1 MSASD
6 PDSAARLVVLLH
18 GMGQSPQSWQD
29 QVVALPPG
37 VRAVAPWVYGMR
49 PGRSDVFSLAAATDD
64 VARTLDLQGAETA
77 VVCGVSLGA
86 RIALEFAVRHPDR
99 TDAVIAAGPPPR
111 VPAVGR
117 VARRIA
123 TRLAPRSL
131 YANQGIDKS
140 KVVAA
145 GKEVDRLQSFG
156 EVERITSRVL
166 LLAGAKDAG
175 GVASAQRLHD
185 RIDGSVLQVIDGA
198 GHLVNKDA
206 PAAFNQ
212 AVADFLG

>member
-1 MSASD
+1 MSAPD

>member
-1 MSASD
+1 
-6 PDSAARLVVLLH
+6 
-18 GMGQSPQSWQD
+18 
-29 QVVALPPG
+29 
-37 VRAVAPWVYGMR
+37 
-49 PGRSDVFSLAAATDD
+49 
-64 VARTLDLQGAETA
+64 
-77 VVCGVSLGA
+77 
-86 RIALEFAVRHPDR
+86 
-99 TDAVIAAGPPPR
+99 
-111 VPAVGR
+111 
-117 VARRIA
+117 
-123 TRLAPRSL
+123 
-131 YANQGIDKS
+131 NQGIDKS

>member
-64 VARTLDLQGAETA
+64 VARTLDLQGAETS